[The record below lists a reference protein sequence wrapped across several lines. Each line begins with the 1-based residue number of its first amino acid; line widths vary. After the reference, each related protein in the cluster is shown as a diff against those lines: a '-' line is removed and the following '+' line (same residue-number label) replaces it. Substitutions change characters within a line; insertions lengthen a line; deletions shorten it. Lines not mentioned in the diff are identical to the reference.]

1 MKISISNIAWDK
13 NLFPYFLD
21 FIKSKGC
28 SGVEIAPS
36 CVWGEPKTS
45 CLPPNSEHKSIRSHK
60 YFRVFFLIPFLKKV
74 VIQVYDIAGHENR
87 PILNLHCL

>member
-1 MKISISNIAWDK
+1 MKISISNIAWDR

-36 CVWGEPKTS
+36 CVWDEPI
-45 CLPPNSEHKSIRSHK
+45 KSSK
-60 YFRVFFLIPFLKKV
+60 SLAELSQCSLCV
-74 VIQVYDIAGHENR
+74 G
-87 PILNLHCL
+87 